1 MRKKIFFAFFLLIL
15 LSTYNIKLSTG
26 PESRFT
32 IKKIYIEN
40 NSILDEKK
48 LKEKLSFL
56 YETNLFFLKTRNLK
70 TKLQEIE
77 FIDSYEIKKIYP
89 DKIKIKIFEKEPIAI
104 LQYKK
109 KKEYFTNKGDA
120 IKFTKLKKFSNL
132 PLVFGEV
139 KNFKIFYNSLKN
151 IDFPIEEIK
160 IFYFFESQRWDLVTN
175 YNQTIKLP
183 IKDYEKSLKNY
194 LNIKEKENFKKYKTF
209 DYRIN
214 DQLILK

>member
-109 KKEYFTNKGDA
+109 KKR
-120 IKFTKLKKFSNL
+120 
-132 PLVFGEV
+132 
-139 KNFKIFYNSLKN
+139 IFY
-151 IDFPIEEIK
+151 
-160 IFYFFESQRWDLVTN
+160 
-175 YNQTIKLP
+175 
-183 IKDYEKSLKNY
+183 
-194 LNIKEKENFKKYKTF
+194 
-209 DYRIN
+209 
-214 DQLILK
+214 